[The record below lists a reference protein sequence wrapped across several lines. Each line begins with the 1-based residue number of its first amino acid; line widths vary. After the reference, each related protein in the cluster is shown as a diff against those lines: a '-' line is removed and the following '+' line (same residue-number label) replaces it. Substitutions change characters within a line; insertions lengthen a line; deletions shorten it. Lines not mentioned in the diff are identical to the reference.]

1 MPKTRDY
8 DQQNDRVAALLQNAI
23 EQLGPDLVANP
34 QLAEVLNPMVDD
46 QINQYNATQNGKK
59 TPTDGGLADLVGL
72 GKDVPTDFGDTQ
84 VSRGVVDYDDTVKS
98 DRILASADLYY
109 ICIHEFLGVF
119 RVMSKLQELFRA
131 GTLRIFNGE
140 GAYGLY
146 RFDRRN
152 ILRYRMRDR
161 LQAYRRVFG
170 YTRVNP
176 GPNARPNPQFHGLL
190 THFVGETAKYW
201 RDKRISEVIREKA
214 TDPTFGSIAI
224 VRRAG
229 LDLRNNLKNSSY
241 GYINVLRVETS
252 QALAEAFKV
261 LEAPDV
267 RAQFGA
273 DNAWEL
279 IELVLWQY
287 FHESVH
293 ASTMNRMAVT
303 GREILRWL
311 EPDQCYYIQNETLV
325 REVEQIDLNRFP
337 PPDLALEIDITS
349 SSLARLSIYA
359 ALGVPEVWRYDG
371 QNLTIL
377 SLQNDEYVSQ
387 SSSLALPFLQAED
400 LPRFLALRNT
410 MGETSLV
417 KQFRQWVKDR
427 TTGD

>member
-1 MPKTRDY
+1 MVKTNDY
-8 DQQNDRVAALLQNAI
+8 DGRNDQAAKLLEEAI
-23 EQLGPDLVANP
+23 KNLGPELIANP
-34 QLAEVLNPMVDD
+34 QLAEILNRKIDD
-46 QINQYNATQNGKK
+46 QLNEYYTSQNGKG
-59 TPTDGGLADLVGL
+59 TPADGGLADLIGL
-72 GKDVPTDFGDTQ
+72 GNDAPNNLGDTQ
-84 VSRGVVDYDDTVKS
+84 ISRGVVDYDDTVKS

-119 RVMSKLQELFRA
+119 RVMDKLQELFRA
-131 GTLRIFNGE
+131 GTLRISNGE

-152 ILRYRMRDR
+152 ILRYQQRDR

-170 YTRVNP
+170 YTKVNP

-190 THFVGETAKYW
+190 THFIAETAKYW
-201 RDKRISEVIREKA
+201 RDKRISEVIRERA

-224 VRRAG
+224 VRRSG

-287 FHESVH
+287 FRESVH

-311 EPDQCYYIQNETLV
+311 AEPFVLKK
-325 REVEQIDLNRFP
+325 NRTDFEALLYRIAEAAEEWISSEEGMRISRPTP
-337 PPDLALEIDITS
+337 PPRNVYQPGPPPNG
-349 SSLARLSIYA
+349 ARRDPVFSRSHGLMPA
-359 ALGVPEVWRYDG
+359 AKLM
-371 QNLTIL
+371 Q
-377 SLQNDEYVSQ
+377 
-387 SSSLALPFLQAED
+387 
-400 LPRFLALRNT
+400 
-410 MGETSLV
+410 
-417 KQFRQWVKDR
+417 
-427 TTGD
+427 